1 MIHRTRLGISHWG
14 KEMNSILGTISH
26 PPTSSE
32 WKMGNPKCRG
42 DCGTS
47 SALLCS
53 LEGLKRFPCSGNQSG
68 CPSLISTYTLK
79 ERPRVV
85 LFTTPQTWAPVP
97 QQDERREEPRVT

>member
-42 DCGTS
+42 DCGDIQRS
-47 SALLCS
+47 PVQPGGFKAIPLLRKPVWLS
-53 LEGLKRFPCSGNQSG
+53 LPHKHLH
-68 CPSLISTYTLK
+68 
-79 ERPRVV
+79 
-85 LFTTPQTWAPVP
+85 
-97 QQDERREEPRVT
+97 